1 MKYKKDEQETA
12 INYDRQL
19 GYWTF
24 YSTIQ
29 ADCRHWDKAVVD
41 DAVREYNEN
50 GTLIMLNGRIKD
62 DWYFKPRQ
70 RRKLTDEQ
78 RQMAAKRLAKAKA
91 KKKEPEA
98 SHQESNNSTLLQ
110 DMKKGLNRG
119 RMTR

>member
-1 MKYKKDEQETA
+1 MRYKLNEQETA

-24 YSTIQ
+24 YSTVQ

-50 GTLIMLNGRIKD
+50 GTLIMINGRVKD

-78 RQMAAKRLAKAKA
+78 RQIAAKRLSKANT
-91 KKKEPEA
+91 KKKEPGTKAKTNKNKSETNYID
-98 SHQESNNSTLLQ
+98 EVLT
-110 DMKKGLNRG
+110 KYG
-119 RMTR
+119 RR

>member
-24 YSTIQ
+24 YSTVQ

-50 GTLIMLNGRIKD
+50 GTLIMLNGRVKD

-70 RRKLTDEQ
+70 RRKMTDEQ
-78 RQMAAKRLAKAKA
+78 RQMAAERLAEAKA
-91 KKKEPEA
+91 KKKEPGTKA
-98 SHQESNNSTLLQ
+98 KTN
-110 DMKKGLNRG
+110 KKKSETNYIDEVLTKYG
-119 RMTR
+119 RR